1 MDVALHKREREIIE
15 ERKRGMSDDERAAY
29 EEEEKREA
37 KREANRGKKR
47 RSNLTRYAKGIQK
60 VNSFRGTIREF
71 IVPEDELSDTP
82 KYLRTKKII
91 NIYCNEK
98 GIMNYEPKPGDLIND
113 VTKGPIVTPSKEDVN
128 NGYVTPLH
136 ASWYRD
142 GNLQEGYSETI
153 NSASFD
159 DEDEPAKTSTPKRK
173 RKKAEAPAAKRG
185 TAKKS
190 ISTVKPTARRSQ

>member
-1 MDVALHKREREIIE
+1 MTTEHECY
-15 ERKRGMSDDERAAY
+15 GHTQC
-29 EEEEKREA
+29 
-37 KREANRGKKR
+37 G
-47 RSNLTRYAKGIQK
+47 
-60 VNSFRGTIREF
+60 
-71 IVPEDELSDTP
+71 ED
-82 KYLRTKKII
+82 
-91 NIYCNEK
+91 C
-98 GIMNYEPKPGDLIND
+98 IND
-113 VTKGPIVTPSKEDVN
+113 CP
-128 NGYVTPLH
+128 H
-136 ASWYRD
+136 YRD